1 MYGIKLILIISHEAI
16 LDTSLPLNNLCSQ
29 EICIVPIILPFL
41 ILYLKP
47 LKKGKR
53 LNRDWYFIALTM
65 FFNYIVSQF

>member
-16 LDTSLPLNNLCSQ
+16 LDTSLSLNNLCLQ

-53 LNRDWYFIALTM
+53 PNRDWYFIALTPSSL
-65 FFNYIVSQF
+65 IT